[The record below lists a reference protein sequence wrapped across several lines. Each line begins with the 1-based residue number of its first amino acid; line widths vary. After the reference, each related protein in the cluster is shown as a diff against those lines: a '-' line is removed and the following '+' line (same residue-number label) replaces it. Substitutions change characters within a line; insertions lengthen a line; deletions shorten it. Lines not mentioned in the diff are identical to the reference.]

1 MKFMIIAILMLA
13 VGFLLGYFKE
23 LMDLPLWTS
32 LALTWMLAC
41 LFLGTWICRLPGTGS
56 G

>member
-41 LFLGTWICRLPGTGS
+41 LFLGIGKLAKWLGGRR
-56 G
+56 